1 MTLQRHIW
9 FWSIGTFAFCFLLW
23 LLKGVLLPFILGL
36 AVAYFLDPVTRWL
49 VRKGLSRTMSAGIVL
64 LFFVAVFVLIGALTF
79 PVLQAQFIALANVLP
94 GYVAKMHEM
103 ALPWI
108 EKVQAQLS
116 ATPSEDLSKQASSV
130 AATAFGWATEAIRK
144 IWDSGM
150 ALFDLLSI
158 LFIAPVVSFYM
169 LRDWPVMVHKIDS
182 WLPRRNAKT
191 IRHLVRQMDDALSGF
206 VRGQA
211 MVCVVLGAIYAAAL
225 TIAGLNFGFFIG
237 FTAGLLSFIPYV
249 GSLIGLA
256 TGLIVAWFQ
265 YDGEWARILIVAG
278 IFGVGQFVE
287 GNFLTPRLVG
297 EKVGLH
303 ALWIL
308 FALMAGGALL
318 GFTGVMV
325 AVPVAAVTGVLV
337 RFVLQEYL
345 QSSYY
350 TGKDEVLPK
359 KTAGKK
365 A

>member
-9 FWSIGTFAFCFLLW
+9 FWSIGTLLFCFLLW
-23 LLKGVLLPFILGL
+23 LLKGVLLPFIIGL

-49 VRKGLSRTMSAGIVL
+49 VRKGFSRTVSAGIVL
-64 LFFVAVFVLIGALTF
+64 LSFVAVFVLIGVLTF
-79 PVLQAQFIALANVLP
+79 PVLQAQFIAFANTLP
-94 GYVAKMHEM
+94 GYAEQIREIAV
-103 ALPWI
+103 PWI

-116 ATPSEDLSKQASSV
+116 TTPPEELRAQASSV
-130 AATAFGWATEAIRK
+130 AATAFGWATGALGK
-144 IWDSGM
+144 IWDGGM

-169 LRDWPVMVHKIDS
+169 LRDWPVMVEKIDS
-182 WLPRRNAKT
+182 WLPRRHAGT
-191 IRHLVRQMDDALSGF
+191 VRGLLRQMDAALSGF

-211 MVCVVLGAIYAAAL
+211 LVCVALGAIYALAL
-225 TIAGLNFGFFIG
+225 TAAGLNFGLFIG

-249 GSLIGLA
+249 GSLVGLA
-256 TGLIVAWFQ
+256 TGLVVAWFQ
-265 YDGEWARILIVAG
+265 YDGELMRILAIAA
-278 IFGVGQFVE
+278 IFGAGQFVE
-287 GNFLTPRLVG
+287 GNFLTPRMVG

-318 GFTGVMV
+318 GFTGVMI

-337 RFVLQEYL
+337 RFALQEYL
-345 QSSYY
+345 KSDYY
-350 TGKDEVLPK
+350 TGDAAAAKPR
-359 KTAGKK
+359 GKK

>member
-9 FWSIGTFAFCFLLW
+9 FWSIGTLLFFALLW
-23 LLKGVLLPFILGL
+23 LLKGVLLPFIIGL

-49 VRKGLSRTMSAGIVL
+49 VKKGFSRTVSASIVL
-64 LFFVAVFVLIGALTF
+64 LSFVAVFVLIGVLTF
-79 PVLQAQFIALANVLP
+79 PILQAQFIAFVNVLP
-94 GYVAKMHEM
+94 GYVDKIHEM

-108 EKVQAQLS
+108 EKAQAQFS
-116 ATPSEDLSKQASSV
+116 STPTADISKQASSV
-130 AATAFGWATEAIRK
+130 AATAFGWATGAMRK

-150 ALFDLLSI
+150 ALFDLVSI

-169 LRDWPVMVHKIDS
+169 LRDWPVMVHKVDS

-191 IRHLVRQMDDALSGF
+191 IRRLVHQMDDALSGF

-211 MVCVVLGAIYAAAL
+211 MVCVALGAIYALAL
-225 TIAGLNFGFFIG
+225 TLAGLNFGLFIG
-237 FTAGLLSFIPYV
+237 FTAGILSFIPYV

-256 TGLIVAWFQ
+256 SGLLVAWFQ
-265 YDGEWARILIVAG
+265 FDGELSRVALIAG
-278 IFGVGQFVE
+278 IFAVGQFVE

-318 GFTGVMV
+318 GFTGVMI

-337 RFVLQEYL
+337 RFALQEYL

-350 TGKDEVLPK
+350 TGKDGAVTAK
-359 KTAGKK
+359 AAGKK

>member
-1 MTLQRHIW
+1 
-9 FWSIGTFAFCFLLW
+9 
-23 LLKGVLLPFILGL
+23 
-36 AVAYFLDPVTRWL
+36 
-49 VRKGLSRTMSAGIVL
+49 
-64 LFFVAVFVLIGALTF
+64 
-79 PVLQAQFIALANVLP
+79 
-94 GYVAKMHEM
+94 
-103 ALPWI
+103 
-108 EKVQAQLS
+108 
-116 ATPSEDLSKQASSV
+116 LSKQASSV
-130 AATAFGWATEAIRK
+130 AATAFGWATGAIRK

-150 ALFDLLSI
+150 ALFDVLSI

-169 LRDWPVMVHKIDS
+169 LRDWPVMVHRVDS

-191 IRHLVRQMDDALSGF
+191 IRRLVHQMDDALSGF

-211 MVCVVLGAIYAAAL
+211 MVCVALGAIYAIAL
-225 TIAGLNFGFFIG
+225 TVAGLNFGLFIG
-237 FTAGLLSFIPYV
+237 FTAGILSFIPYV

-256 TGLIVAWFQ
+256 SGLLVAWFQ
-265 YDGEWARILIVAG
+265 FDGELSRVALIAG
-278 IFGVGQFVE
+278 IFAVGQFVE

-318 GFTGVMV
+318 GFTGVMI

-337 RFVLQEYL
+337 RFALQEYL

-350 TGKDEVLPK
+350 TGKEATSTGKP
-359 KTAGKK
+359 AGKK

>member
-9 FWSIGTFAFCFLLW
+9 FWSIGTFIFCLLLW

-49 VRKGLSRTMSAGIVL
+49 VKKGFSRTVSASIVL
-64 LFFVAVFVLIGALTF
+64 LSFVAAFVLICVLTF
-79 PVLQAQFIALANVLP
+79 PILRLQFIDFLNVLP
-94 GYVAKMHEM
+94 GYMDKLHEM

-108 EKVQAQLS
+108 EKVQTQLS
-116 ATPSEDLSKQASSV
+116 ATPTADLSKQASSV
-130 AATAFGWATEAIRK
+130 AATAFGWATGAIRK

-150 ALFDLLSI
+150 ALFDVLSI

-169 LRDWPVMVHKIDS
+169 LRDWPVMVHRVDS

-191 IRHLVRQMDDALSGF
+191 IRRLVHQMDDALSGF

-211 MVCVVLGAIYAAAL
+211 MVCVALGAIYAIAL
-225 TIAGLNFGFFIG
+225 TVAGLNFGLFIG
-237 FTAGLLSFIPYV
+237 FTAGILSFIPYV

-256 TGLIVAWFQ
+256 SGLLVAWFQ
-265 YDGEWARILIVAG
+265 FDGELSRVALIAG
-278 IFGVGQFVE
+278 IFAVGQFVE

-318 GFTGVMV
+318 GFTGVMI

-337 RFVLQEYL
+337 RFALQEYL

-350 TGKDEVLPK
+350 TGKEATATGKP
-359 KTAGKK
+359 AGKK